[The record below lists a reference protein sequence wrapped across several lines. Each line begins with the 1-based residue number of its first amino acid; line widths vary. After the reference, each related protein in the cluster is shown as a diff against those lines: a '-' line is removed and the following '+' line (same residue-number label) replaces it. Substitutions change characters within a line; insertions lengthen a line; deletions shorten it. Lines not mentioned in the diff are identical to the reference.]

1 MIEREIKLEFAS
13 AEAALTAIQRAGG
26 LVRTARRLQRDAIF
40 DTADG
45 RMGSTDQVIRL
56 RDDGG
61 HARLTVKGPVDGGAM
76 KVREEHESAVDDGGV
91 VAAAFAALGLHIVFR
106 YEKYRTEFT
115 LAKATMALDETPIG
129 VFVEVE
135 GEEAAVMAAT
145 HALGRTD
152 ADFVRESYRSLFLSR
167 GGPRAADM
175 AFPRA

>member
-13 AEAALTAIQRAGG
+13 AEAALMAIQRAGG
-26 LVRTARRLQRDAIF
+26 LVRTPRRLQRDAIF

-45 RMGSTDQVIRL
+45 RLGASGQVLRL

-61 HARLTVKGPVDGGAM
+61 HARLTLKGPVHGGAM
-76 KVREEHESAVDDGGV
+76 KVRDEHETAVDDGTV
-91 VAAAFAALGLHIVFR
+91 VAAAFAALGLHTVFR
-106 YEKYRTEFT
+106 YEKYRTEFA
-115 LAKATMALDETPIG
+115 LAAATVALDETPIG

-135 GEEAAVMAAT
+135 GEEAAVIAAT

-152 ADFVRESYRSLFLSR
+152 ADFVRESYRSLFLTR
-167 GGPRAADM
+167 GGSPAGDM